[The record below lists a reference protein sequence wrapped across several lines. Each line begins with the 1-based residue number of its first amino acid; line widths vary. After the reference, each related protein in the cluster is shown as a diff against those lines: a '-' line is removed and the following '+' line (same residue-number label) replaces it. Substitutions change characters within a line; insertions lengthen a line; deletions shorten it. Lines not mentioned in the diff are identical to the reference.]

1 MLECILRKI
10 VVFSSNQGKTQV
22 LRINGYHGTLSIR
35 ASNTPVQM
43 VKQFHPLTGIL
54 VKNDQGKNVIK
65 TVCKK
70 EFYVYFL
77 ILAFQYFKLHTYEAV
92 HKGYPTFQLVSRF
105 AKMGYE
111 DI

>member
-10 VVFSSNQGKTQV
+10 VVFSSNQGKKQV
-22 LRINGYHGTLSIR
+22 LRINGYHGTLSIH